1 MTARTGRRGM
11 LPCVPEVVLTHPDKV
26 LIPDGVTKQVLADYY
41 TAVAPK
47 LLPHIA
53 GRPLSLQ
60 VFPGGIGRPGHFM
73 KNVPDYFPA
82 WFRRATL
89 PKRGG
94 TTTHPVADRP
104 ETLRMLVQHNAIAFH
119 APTARLDRIDRPDR
133 FVVDFDPSGG
143 DEDWPHVKRGAHLAR
158 EMLADAGLE
167 PFALATGSRG
177 VHVVAPLRR
186 ELGYGDV
193 LEGLGKALAAA
204 LVEAEPD
211 LFTTA
216 FLKEKREGRVF
227 VDVLRNRPAQTA
239 VVPYSVRA
247 RPGAPVATPLRW
259 EELDGLGCAAAFTLA
274 DVLER
279 IDGGGDPWAEIRG
292 AAASPRSA
300 AKRLAKAL
308 G

>member
-1 MTARTGRRGM
+1 M
-11 LPCVPEVVLTHPDKV
+11 LTRMAEVVLTHPDKV
-26 LIPDGVTKQVLADYY
+26 LIPDAVTKAALADYY
-41 TAVAPK
+41 TAVAPV
-47 LLPHIA
+47 LLPHVED
-53 GRPLSLQ
+53 RPLSLQ
-60 VFPGGIGRPGHFM
+60 VFPGGIGRPGHFL
-73 KNVPDYFPA
+73 KNVPDYFPS
-82 WFRRATL
+82 WVRRAEL
-89 PKRGG
+89 PKKGG
-94 TTTHPVADRP
+94 TTVHPVADRP
-104 ETLRMLVQHNAIAFH
+104 ETLRMLVQHNAITLH
-119 APTARLDRIDRPDR
+119 APTARLDRPDRPDR

-143 DEDWPHVKRGAHLAR
+143 DEDWPHVKRGAQLAR
-158 EMLADAGLE
+158 ELLAGAGLA

-177 VHVVAPLRR
+177 VHVVAPIRR

-259 EELDGLGCAAAFTLA
+259 EELHGLGSAAAFTLA

-279 IDGGGDPWAEIRG
+279 IDRGGDPWGEISA

-300 AKRLAKAL
+300 AKRLAKAV